1 MTAPL
6 IELKN
11 VTKRFGN
18 HTVLDRLNLT
28 VFEGDIT
35 TIIGKSGGGKSVL
48 LKHIIGL
55 LRPDEGDILINNKPF
70 KEMTR
75 KEQTQF
81 KRQTSY
87 MFQNNALFDS
97 LTVFENI
104 ALPLREKT
112 RMRED
117 AIKSKVM
124 AKIDQMELSH
134 EVIHKYPSQIS
145 GGMQK
150 RVALARA
157 LITEPKIIF
166 FDEPTT
172 GLDPL
177 RKNAV
182 LGMISHYQKKI
193 GFTALLVSHDIP
205 DVFFISN
212 RVAIIDNGRIIFQG
226 KPIELEQSE
235 NPVVHDFIRGQI
247 NLKDDLTGLNTK
259 QEVMDLLIQEM
270 DRANRL
276 QANFPVI
283 MFTIDNMTQIN
294 KHVGYITAQR
304 IVQCLSTLLKEHFGA
319 AGTSARFSQNEILM
333 VLPHTDIK
341 EAEKDLN
348 ELAVDLQ
355 KQEIFQA
362 KSYPKACLSFS
373 VSAGL
378 SEAKQGTDTDSLIG
392 QALSNQKIIAHV
404 ECIKQGETA

>member
-1 MTAPL
+1 VNAPL

-11 VTKRFGN
+11 VTKRFGTRTILN
-18 HTVLDRLNLT
+18 KLNLT
-28 VFEGDIT
+28 ILGGDIT

-55 LRPDEGDILINNKPF
+55 LKPDEGEILINGKHL
-70 KEMTR
+70 KDMTR
-75 KEQTQF
+75 NERTLF
-81 KRQTSY
+81 KRQASY

-112 RMRED
+112 RLRED
-117 AIKSKVM
+117 AIKNKVL
-124 AKIDQMELSH
+124 AKIDQMELS
-134 EVIHKYPSQIS
+134 EVTYKYPSQIS

-157 LITEPKIIF
+157 LVTEPKIIF

-182 LGMISHYQKKI
+182 LGMIAHHQKKI
-193 GFTALLVSHDIP
+193 GFTAVLVSHDIP

-212 RVAIIDNGRIIFQG
+212 RVAIIDKGQISFQG
-226 KPIELEQSE
+226 TPIELEQSE
-235 NPVVHDFIRGQI
+235 NPVVQEFIKGQT
-247 NLKDDLTGLNTK
+247 NLKDELTGLNTK
-259 QEVMDLLIQEM
+259 QDVKDMLIQEM

-276 QANFPVI
+276 QESFPVI
-283 MFTIDNMTQIN
+283 MFTIDNIEQIN
-294 KHVGYITAQR
+294 KHIGYITAQR
-304 IVQCLSTLLKEHFGA
+304 IVQCLGTLLKNHFDA
-319 AGTSARFSQNEILM
+319 TGTSARYSQNEILM
-333 VLPHTDIK
+333 VLPHTDLK
-341 EAEKDLN
+341 EAKQVLD
-348 ELAVDLQ
+348 ELAIDLQ

-373 VSAGL
+373 ILAGL
-378 SEAKQGTDTDSLIG
+378 AEAGPGMDLDSLIR
-392 QALSNQKIIAHV
+392 QALSHQKIVAHV
-404 ECIKQGETA
+404 ECIKHGETA

>member
-1 MTAPL
+1 MNAPL

-11 VTKRFGN
+11 VTKRFGTRTILN
-18 HTVLDRLNLT
+18 RLNLT
-28 VFEGDIT
+28 IFEGDIT

-55 LRPDEGDILINNKPF
+55 LKPDEGEILINGKHLKDMPRN
-70 KEMTR
+70 ERTL
-75 KEQTQF
+75 F
-81 KRQTSY
+81 KRQASY

-112 RMRED
+112 KLRED
-117 AIKSKVM
+117 AIKNKVL
-124 AKIDQMELSH
+124 AKIDQMELP
-134 EVIHKYPSQIS
+134 EVTYKYPSQIS

-157 LITEPKIIF
+157 LVTEPKIIF

-182 LGMISHYQKKI
+182 LGMIAHHQKKI
-193 GFTALLVSHDIP
+193 GFTAVLVSHDIP

-212 RVAIIDNGRIIFQG
+212 RVAIIDKGQIPFQG
-226 KPIELEQSE
+226 TPIELEQSE
-235 NPVVHDFIRGQI
+235 NPVVQEFIKGQT

-259 QEVMDLLIQEM
+259 QEVKDMLIKEM
-270 DRANRL
+270 DRVNRL
-276 QANFPVI
+276 EENFPVI
-283 MFTIDNMTQIN
+283 MFTIDNMEQIN
-294 KHVGYITAQR
+294 KHIGYITAQR
-304 IVQCLSTLLKEHFGA
+304 IIQCLATLIKDHFDTA
-319 AGTSARFSQNEILM
+319 DTSARYSQNEILM
-333 VLPHTDIK
+333 ILPYTDIK
-341 EAEKDLN
+341 KAEQILG
-348 ELAVDLQ
+348 ELAIDLQ

-373 VSAGL
+373 ILAGL
-378 SEAKQGTDTDSLIG
+378 AKAGPGMDLDSLIG
-392 QALSNQKIIAHV
+392 QALSHQKIIAHV
-404 ECIKQGETA
+404 ECIKHGETA

>member
-1 MTAPL
+1 VNAPL

-11 VTKRFGN
+11 VTKRFGTRTILN
-18 HTVLDRLNLT
+18 KLNLT
-28 VFEGDIT
+28 ILGGDIT

-55 LRPDEGDILINNKPF
+55 LKPDEGEILINGKHL
-70 KEMTR
+70 KDMTR
-75 KEQTQF
+75 NERTLF
-81 KRQTSY
+81 KRQASY

-112 RMRED
+112 RLRED
-117 AIKSKVM
+117 AIKNKVL
-124 AKIDQMELSH
+124 AKIDQMELS
-134 EVIHKYPSQIS
+134 EVTYKYPSQIS

-157 LITEPKIIF
+157 LVTEPKIIF

-182 LGMISHYQKKI
+182 LGMIAHHQKKI
-193 GFTALLVSHDIP
+193 GFTAVLVSHDIP

-212 RVAIIDNGRIIFQG
+212 RVAIIDKGQISFQG
-226 KPIELEQSE
+226 TPIELEQSE
-235 NPVVHDFIRGQI
+235 NPVVQEFIKGQT
-247 NLKDDLTGLNTK
+247 NLKDELTGLNTK
-259 QEVMDLLIQEM
+259 QDVKDMLIQEM

-276 QANFPVI
+276 QESFPVI
-283 MFTIDNMTQIN
+283 MFTIDNIEQIN
-294 KHVGYITAQR
+294 KHIGYITAQR
-304 IVQCLSTLLKEHFGA
+304 IVQCLGTLLKNHFDA
-319 AGTSARFSQNEILM
+319 TGTSARYSQNEILM
-333 VLPHTDIK
+333 VLPHTDLK
-341 EAEKDLN
+341 EAKQVLD
-348 ELAVDLQ
+348 ELAIDLQ

-373 VSAGL
+373 VLAGL
-378 SEAKQGTDTDSLIG
+378 AEAGPGIDLDSLIG
-392 QALSNQKIIAHV
+392 QALSHQKIIAHV
-404 ECIKQGETA
+404 ECIKHGETA